1 MSKFN
6 SVPLLF
12 LFIGSLLGVFL
23 RWQFLSPT
31 PGVNYTFFLHAHSHI
46 MFLGWIFNALYIGF
60 TINHISENEQRFFKI
75 LFIVLQILVIGML
88 ISFPVE
94 GYGFYS
100 ILFSTLHTLGAIIF
114 IVKFYTKSKPETSAS
129 IRYARIALLF
139 FLIST
144 LGPFSLGY
152 LMANG
157 MGQSQ
162 WYYFSLY
169 FYLHFQYN
177 GFFLFGVF
185 SLLFNVLEEK
195 KIEFSIAK
203 SMSFGKTL
211 AFTCVPA
218 YLLSILWAK
227 PGYTFNILG
236 GLTALVQ
243 LYALG
248 MLISFVSKHASD
260 FKRTLNKSSIHFLLI
275 VLAVFTA
282 KLLLQLISAFPAIAQ
297 MAYELRPVVI
307 AYLHMVLLGIICISL
322 FVWYVESNRIDVES
336 GKRIIILF
344 LISFTGMEVCL
355 ILSPWWNVVPL
366 ANNFSSSECIFF
378 FSVMLSISCLLLFIL
393 SSNKKLTKIRV

>member
-1 MSKFN
+1 
-6 SVPLLF
+6 
-12 LFIGSLLGVFL
+12 
-23 RWQFLSPT
+23 
-31 PGVNYTFFLHAHSHI
+31 
-46 MFLGWIFNALYIGF
+46 
-60 TINHISENEQRFFKI
+60 
-75 LFIVLQILVIGML
+75 
-88 ISFPVE
+88 
-94 GYGFYS
+94 
-100 ILFSTLHTLGAIIF
+100 
-114 IVKFYTKSKPETSAS
+114 
-129 IRYARIALLF
+129 
-139 FLIST
+139 
-144 LGPFSLGY
+144 
-152 LMANG
+152 